1 MNKNKKLSNQSLDP
15 TSMVVDV
22 YPLFIGGIG
31 FDFQSTNHEMSK
43 KVKKALEKNGVLPKY
58 FEYLAIATIL
68 PKLEL
73 CNLGSGYIIN
83 LGIGTNN
90 LQLLCVSTKRL
101 NGELIAKK
109 HTIVWMTLDE
119 YFKLVEM
126 SPNEFHDYI
135 KNNFESLVEIF

>member
-1 MNKNKKLSNQSLDP
+1 
-15 TSMVVDV
+15 
-22 YPLFIGGIG
+22 
-31 FDFQSTNHEMSK
+31 MSK
-43 KVKKALEKNGVLPKY
+43 KAKKALKKNGVLPKY

-68 PKLEL
+68 PQLEL

-90 LQLLCVSTKRL
+90 LELLCVSTKRL

-109 HTIVWMTLDE
+109 HTIIWMTLDE

-126 SPNEFHDYI
+126 SRNEFNEYI
-135 KNNFESLVEIF
+135 KNNFDNLIEMF